1 MGRAWV
7 IGFVNTPRINLLRCS
22 ETIGP
27 RERGRRKINPELRE
41 LFAIYPPELH
51 AMLPAPL
58 RASPG

>member
-27 RERGRRKINPELRE
+27 RERGRENALRE